1 MDGKSVIE
9 VSRGALEGNLAELR
23 RVLAEAGAGEA
34 AVLGVVKANGYG
46 HGAALCGPV
55 LAAAG
60 AEWLGVTDVA
70 EGVEVRAAL
79 REALGEVAA
88 ERVGVLVM
96 SGLEACEAEAEA
108 AVAWGLTPVVWFRE
122 QAEVLRRVAR
132 RMGRAPVAVHV
143 EVDTGMSRQG
153 VRVEEVGALLEA
165 VRGEVRVDGVMTHFA
180 SSEVVGAEVT
190 ERQRAGWVRAMA
202 AVGGGGVRPG
212 WLHAGNS
219 STVDDGRLL
228 PWVRGWAERTGAR
241 MRVRAGLALWG
252 YVLPL
257 ESATG
262 NVSLDGRLAGLRP
275 VGRWVT
281 RVLDVR
287 EVRAGETVGYNA
299 TFRAERRMRVGL
311 LPVGYADGV
320 RRELSSGGCVEGGGG
335 YVVVRGR
342 RCAVAGRVSM
352 NLMTVDLTELPE
364 VGRGEVVELLG
375 PGWDAAEAARCAGT
389 IPYEILCAMRGERRL
404 VG

>member
-9 VSRGALEGNLAELR
+9 VSRGALEGNLRAVR
-23 RVLAEAGAGEA
+23 RVLAGAGAGDA

-55 LAAAG
+55 LAGAG

-70 EGVEVRAAL
+70 EGVEVRRAL
-79 REALGEVAA
+79 REALGDEAA
-88 ERVGVLVM
+88 GRVGVLVM
-96 SGLEACEAEAEA
+96 SGMEACAAEAEA
-108 AVAWGLTPVVWFRE
+108 VVAWGLTPVVWFRE
-122 QAEVLRRVAR
+122 QMEVLGRVAR
-132 RMGRAPVAVHV
+132 ETGRAPVAVHV

-153 VRVEEVGALLEA
+153 VRVEELGALLEA

-180 SSEVVGAEVT
+180 SSEVVGAEET
-190 ERQRAGWVRAMA
+190 GRQQAGWARAMEA
-202 AVGGGGVRPG
+202 MEGVGVRPT

-219 STVDDGRLL
+219 STVDDGRLV
-228 PWVRGWAERTGAR
+228 PWVRGWAERVGAR
-241 MRVRAGLALWG
+241 MLVRTGLALWG

-257 ESATG
+257 EGATG
-262 NVSLDGRLAGLRP
+262 SLEGRLEGLRP

-299 TFRAERRMRVGL
+299 TFRAERAMRVGL

-320 RRELSSGGCVEGGGG
+320 RRELSSGGCVDGGGG
-335 YVVVRGR
+335 CVVVRGR
-342 RCAVAGRVSM
+342 RCAVVGRVSM
-352 NLMTVDLTELPE
+352 NLMTVDLTALPE
-364 VGRGEVVELLG
+364 VERGETVELLG
-375 PGWDAAEAARCAGT
+375 PGWGAAEAARCAGT
-389 IPYEILCAMRGERRL
+389 IPYEIVCGMRGERRL

>member
-1 MDGKSVIE
+1 M
-9 VSRGALEGNLAELR
+9 R
-23 RVLAEAGAGEA
+23 RVLAEAGAGDA
-34 AVLGVVKANGYG
+34 AMLGVVKADGYG

-55 LAAAG
+55 LAGAG

-79 REALGEVAA
+79 REALGEAAVA
-88 ERVGVLVM
+88 RVGVLVM
-96 SGLEACEAEAEA
+96 SGMEACAAEAEA
-108 AVAWGLTPVVWFRE
+108 VVEWGLTPVVWFRE
-122 QAEVLRRVAR
+122 QAEVLRQVAR
-132 RMGRAPVAVHV
+132 GMGREPVAVHL

-190 ERQRAGWVRAMA
+190 ERQRAGWVRAMEA
-202 AVGGGGVRPG
+202 MEGVGVRPG

-228 PWVRGWAERTGAR
+228 PWVRGWAERVGAR
-241 MRVRAGLALWG
+241 LLVRTGLALWG
-252 YVLPL
+252 YLLPL
-257 ESATG
+257 ESGAG
-262 NVSLDGRLAGLRP
+262 LLEGRLEGLRP

-287 EVRAGETVGYNA
+287 EVLAGETVGYNA
-299 TFRAERRMRVGL
+299 TFRAERAMRVGL

-320 RRELSSGGCVEGGGG
+320 RRELSSGGCIGGGG
-335 YVVVRGR
+335 GGCVVVRGQ
-342 RCAVAGRVSM
+342 RCAVVGRVSM
-352 NLMTVDLTELPE
+352 NLTTVDLTELPE
-364 VGRGEVVELLG
+364 VGRGEEVQLLG
-375 PGWDAAEAARCAGT
+375 PGWGAEEAARCAGT
-389 IPYEILCAMRGERRL
+389 IPYEIVCGMRGERRL
-404 VG
+404 LG